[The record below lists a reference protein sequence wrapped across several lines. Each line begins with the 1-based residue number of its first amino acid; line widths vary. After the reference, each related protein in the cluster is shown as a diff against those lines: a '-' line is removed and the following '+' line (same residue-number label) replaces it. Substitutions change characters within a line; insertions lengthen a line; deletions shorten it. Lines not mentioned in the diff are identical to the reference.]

1 MQQFRYLVLKGD
13 GGETE
18 MRVEAGSEAE
28 ARRKLRRLGARP
40 VRQLAL
46 EEEGDGGAIWKMR
59 RCRFNVY
66 AFTNRLAPL
75 LAANIPLEKAFAVL
89 EEGALNEADLKVI
102 RQLRKGLHEGRSFS
116 ALVREM
122 PRHFPPLYGSLLE
135 SGEES
140 GCLPEVVRELRRFLK
155 DSKEFRDFIITSS
168 IYPVIVVS
176 VTFLVVILLFTVFIP
191 RFAKIFED
199 LGKEMPLLT
208 KMMLEIGNA
217 IQAVWWLWPLLV
229 IGLIYWFRA
238 SRRNGRLKGVH
249 DRVALKLPLIGPILR
264 SVEIG
269 RFVRTLSIMTRN
281 HVHILT
287 AVRIA
292 GRVIGNGEIAGSFTA
307 VEQELRGGSRLS
319 GALAVSSFMD
329 RSSLAMLKIAEES
342 GELGDM
348 LQRVAEEREDET
360 RVKVK
365 RLLALLEPM
374 VILFLAFIVLLVV
387 LAIFLAIMEMN
398 VIK

>member
-249 DRVALKLPLIGPILR
+249 DRVALKLPLIRPILR